1 MPMRIA
7 DRQIGRRWPCFIIA
21 ELSANHAGDYE
32 RARELVRLAA
42 ECNADAVKLQTFTP
56 EAMAPAGVTLTDGA
70 WAGRELVDLYR
81 EAETPRAWHAALLQ
95 YARDLGMLAF
105 STAATPAD
113 ADFLAALGVPCFKV
127 ASFELTDT
135 VLLKH
140 LSTLGKP
147 VLLSTGMATQP
158 EIRAALDAL
167 YPVPVCLLHCVSA
180 YPTPLDYANLHR
192 IDDLRENFGRDVG
205 LSWHNVSAAGPAVA
219 VSRGC
224 AVLEVHIRDDGPET
238 LDADFS
244 MRPPQFAAM
253 VALIR
258 DIEALGARD
267 VREIDGPQRA
277 LRRPPGGK
285 RGALCPT

>member
-1 MPMRIA
+1 MPMRIG
-7 DRQIGRRWPCFIIA
+7 DRDVGRGWRCLIVA
-21 ELSANHAGDYE
+21 ELSCNAAGDYD

-42 ECNADAVKLQTFTP
+42 ESGADAVKLQTFTP
-56 EAMAPAGVTLTDGA
+56 EAMAPAGVTLADGA
-70 WAGRELVDLYR
+70 WAGRDLVDLYR
-81 EAETPRAWHAALLQ
+81 EAQTPRAWHAPLLQ
-95 YARDLGMLAF
+95 QARDMGMLAF

-167 YPVPVCLLHCVSA
+167 HPAPVCLLHCVSA
-180 YPTPLDYANLHR
+180 YPTPLEYANLHR
-192 IDDLRENFGRDVG
+192 IRELRENFGREVG
-205 LSWHNVSAAGPAVA
+205 LSWHNVSAAGPAVGVLCGA
-219 VSRGC
+219 S
-224 AVLEVHIRDDGPET
+224 VLEVHLRDDGPAT

-244 MRPPQFAAM
+244 MRPAEFDGM
-253 VALIR
+253 VRLIR
-258 DIEALGARD
+258 DMESLGAKD
-267 VREIDGPQRA
+267 VRAIDGPQRA

-285 RGALCPT
+285 RGET